1 MSSDEQA
8 TAQRAPLQLA
18 HLALMAVGIAA
29 FAVTIG
35 PITDIDTYWHVLIG
49 QEILDTQT
57 VNNLGNSRSTFD
69 ASWRTTQWLF
79 EVLMAGV
86 HAAAG
91 WAGIIWL
98 RTVLVLAFL
107 TAYALM
113 LLKRATPAAVLIVF
127 TLSLI
132 PVSYLFQ
139 ERPLLASFIALI
151 WLSAVAFDLLV
162 AGHAPRWFVVTPIV
176 IVWANL
182 HGMWVLAPALF
193 ALIAIGLV
201 LDRSQDKR
209 PLAFTAAKLS
219 ALSLIAGCITP
230 LGLSSLVIPFQFKA
244 ATANIAE
251 WQPAT
256 VWSTTTMGFLAI
268 IALTVGTWIRRREP
282 VPWSQLIFVLVLFAF
297 GASAFRNVLPATI
310 LLAPLAAATLSTLD
324 PLRSRPVSPAE
335 KKSLT
340 VVGIGLISLT
350 LIGGLWLTAQ
360 VDPLGKAKPLSIA
373 TKLSSIDGP
382 KRVLN
387 TYNSSGVLASFG
399 GKDIKLAID
408 GRADRNGG
416 PYIDRYIKAER
427 LEGDW
432 QGLLKQIQPNFAVL
446 GKDTALTYELTNR
459 QQWKILLTEQD
470 YVLLKAPAAKT
481 SQPK

>member
-8 TAQRAPLQLA
+8 AAQRAPLQLA
-18 HLALMAVGIAA
+18 HLALIAVGIAA
-29 FAVTIG
+29 FALTIG

-57 VNNLGNSRSTFD
+57 VTNLGNSWSTFD

-86 HAAAG
+86 QATAG

-98 RTVLVLAFL
+98 RTALVLVFL

-113 LLKRATPAAVLIVF
+113 LLKRATPAAVLVVF
-127 TLSLI
+127 PLSLI
-132 PVSYLFQ
+132 PVSYFFQ
-139 ERPLLASFIALI
+139 ERPLLASLIALI

-162 AGHAPRWFVVTPIV
+162 AGHAPRWFVIAPLV

-193 ALIAIGLV
+193 AVLAIGFV

-209 PLAFTAAKLS
+209 SLAFTAAKLS

-230 LGLSSLVIPFQFKA
+230 LGLSSLVIAFQFKA

-268 IALTVGTWIRRREP
+268 IALTVATWIRRREP
-282 VPWSQLIFVLVLFAF
+282 VPWSQLVFVLALFAF
-297 GASAFRNVLPATI
+297 GASAFRNILPATI
-310 LLAPLAAATLSTLD
+310 LLAPLAASTLSTLH
-324 PLRSRPVSPAE
+324 PLRSRPVSPEE
-335 KKSLT
+335 KKSLV
-340 VVGIGLISLT
+340 VVGVGLISVT
-350 LIGGLWLTAQ
+350 LVSGLWLTAQ
-360 VDPLGKAKPLSIA
+360 VDPLGKAKPLTIA
-373 TKLSSIDGP
+373 TKLSSINGP

-387 TYNSSGVLASFG
+387 TYNSSGVLAAFG

-416 PYIDRYIKAER
+416 PYIDRYIKAEK

-432 QGLLKQIQPNFAVL
+432 QELLRQVQPNFAVL
-446 GKDTALTYELTNR
+446 GKDTALTYELTNY
-459 QQWKILLTEQD
+459 QKWKILLTEQD
-470 YVLLKAPAAKT
+470 YVLLQAPAAKT

>member
-8 TAQRAPLQLA
+8 AAQRAPLQLA
-18 HLALMAVGIAA
+18 HLALIAVGIAA
-29 FAVTIG
+29 FALTIG

-57 VNNLGNSRSTFD
+57 VTNLGNSWSTFD

-86 HAAAG
+86 QATAG

-98 RTVLVLAFL
+98 RTALVLVFL

-113 LLKRATPAAVLIVF
+113 LLKRATPAAVLVVF
-127 TLSLI
+127 PLSLI
-132 PVSYLFQ
+132 PVSYFFQ
-139 ERPLLASFIALI
+139 ERPLLASLIALI

-162 AGHAPRWFVVTPIV
+162 AGHAPRWFVIAPLV

-193 ALIAIGLV
+193 AVLAIGFV

-209 PLAFTAAKLS
+209 SLAFTAAKLS

-230 LGLSSLVIPFQFKA
+230 LGLSSLVIAFQFKA

-268 IALTVGTWIRRREP
+268 IALTLATWIRRREP
-282 VPWSQLIFVLVLFAF
+282 VPWSQLVFVLALFAF
-297 GASAFRNVLPATI
+297 GASAFRNILPATI
-310 LLAPLAAATLSTLD
+310 LLAPLAAATLSTLH
-324 PLRSRPVSPAE
+324 PLRSRPVSPEE
-335 KKSLT
+335 KKSLV
-340 VVGIGLISLT
+340 VVGVGLISVT
-350 LIGGLWLTAQ
+350 LVSGLWLTAQ
-360 VDPLGKAKPLSIA
+360 VDPLGKAKPLTIA
-373 TKLSSIDGP
+373 TKLSSINGP

-387 TYNSSGVLASFG
+387 TYNSSGVLAAFG

-416 PYIDRYIKAER
+416 PYIDRYIKAEK

-432 QGLLKQIQPNFAVL
+432 QELLRQVQPNFAVL
-446 GKDTALTYELTNR
+446 GKDTALTYELTNY
-459 QQWKILLTEQD
+459 QKWKILLTEQD
-470 YVLLKAPAAKT
+470 YVLLQAPAAKT

>member
-1 MSSDEQA
+1 
-8 TAQRAPLQLA
+8 
-18 HLALMAVGIAA
+18 LALIAVGIAA
-29 FAVTIG
+29 FALTIG

-57 VNNLGNSRSTFD
+57 VTNLGNSWSTFD

-86 HAAAG
+86 QATAG

-98 RTVLVLAFL
+98 RTALVLVFL

-113 LLKRATPAAVLIVF
+113 LLKRATPAAVLVVF
-127 TLSLI
+127 PLSLI
-132 PVSYLFQ
+132 PVSYFFQ
-139 ERPLLASFIALI
+139 ERPLLASLIALI

-162 AGHAPRWFVVTPIV
+162 AGHAPRWFVIAPLV

-193 ALIAIGLV
+193 AVLAIGFV

-209 PLAFTAAKLS
+209 SLAFTAAKLS

-230 LGLSSLVIPFQFKA
+230 LGLSSLVIAFQFKA

-268 IALTVGTWIRRREP
+268 IALTLATWIRRREP
-282 VPWSQLIFVLVLFAF
+282 VPWSQLVFVLALFAF
-297 GASAFRNVLPATI
+297 GASAFRNILPATI
-310 LLAPLAAATLSTLD
+310 LLAPLAASTLSTLHS
-324 PLRSRPVSPAE
+324 LRSRPVSPEE
-335 KKSLT
+335 KKSLV
-340 VVGIGLISLT
+340 VVGVGLISVT
-350 LIGGLWLTAQ
+350 LVSGLWLTAQ
-360 VDPLGKAKPLSIA
+360 VDPLGKAKPLTIA
-373 TKLSSIDGP
+373 TKLSSINGP

-387 TYNSSGVLASFG
+387 TYNSSGVLAAFG

-416 PYIDRYIKAER
+416 PYIDRYIKAEK

-432 QGLLKQIQPNFAVL
+432 QELLRQVQPNFAVL
-446 GKDTALTYELTNR
+446 GKDTALTYELTNY
-459 QQWKILLTEQD
+459 QKWKILLTEQD
-470 YVLLKAPAAKT
+470 YVLLQAPAAKT

>member
-1 MSSDEQA
+1 
-8 TAQRAPLQLA
+8 
-18 HLALMAVGIAA
+18 LALIAVGIAA
-29 FAVTIG
+29 FALTIG

-57 VNNLGNSRSTFD
+57 VTNLGNSWSTFD

-86 HAAAG
+86 QATAG

-98 RTVLVLAFL
+98 RTALVLVFL

-113 LLKRATPAAVLIVF
+113 LLKRATPAAVLVVF
-127 TLSLI
+127 PLSLI
-132 PVSYLFQ
+132 PVSYFFQ
-139 ERPLLASFIALI
+139 ERPLLASLIALI

-162 AGHAPRWFVVTPIV
+162 AGHAPRWFVIAPLV

-193 ALIAIGLV
+193 AVLAIGFV

-209 PLAFTAAKLS
+209 SLAFTAAKLS

-230 LGLSSLVIPFQFKA
+230 LGLSSLVIAFQFKA

-268 IALTVGTWIRRREP
+268 IALTLATWIRRREP
-282 VPWSQLIFVLVLFAF
+282 VPWSQLVFVLALFAF
-297 GASAFRNVLPATI
+297 GASAFRNILPATI
-310 LLAPLAAATLSTLD
+310 LLAPLAASTLSTLH
-324 PLRSRPVSPAE
+324 PLRSRPVSPE
-335 KKSLT
+335 KKKSLV
-340 VVGIGLISLT
+340 VVGVGLISVT
-350 LIGGLWLTAQ
+350 LVSGLWLTAQ
-360 VDPLGKAKPLSIA
+360 VDPLGKAKPLTIA
-373 TKLSSIDGP
+373 TKLSSINGP

-387 TYNSSGVLASFG
+387 TYNSSGVLAAFG

-416 PYIDRYIKAER
+416 PYIDRYIKAEK

-432 QGLLKQIQPNFAVL
+432 QELLRQVQPNFAVL
-446 GKDTALTYELTNR
+446 GKDTALTYELTNY
-459 QQWKILLTEQD
+459 QKWKILLTEQD
-470 YVLLKAPAAKT
+470 YVLLQAPAAKT

>member
-1 MSSDEQA
+1 
-8 TAQRAPLQLA
+8 
-18 HLALMAVGIAA
+18 LALIAVGIAA
-29 FAVTIG
+29 FALTIG

-57 VNNLGNSRSTFD
+57 VTNLGNSWSTFD

-86 HAAAG
+86 QATAG

-98 RTVLVLAFL
+98 RTALVLVFL

-113 LLKRATPAAVLIVF
+113 LLKRATPAAVLVVF
-127 TLSLI
+127 PLSLI
-132 PVSYLFQ
+132 PVSYFFQ
-139 ERPLLASFIALI
+139 ERPLLASLIALI

-162 AGHAPRWFVVTPIV
+162 AGHAPRWFVIAPLV

-193 ALIAIGLV
+193 AVLAIGFV

-209 PLAFTAAKLS
+209 SLAFTAAKLS

-230 LGLSSLVIPFQFKA
+230 LGLSSLVIAFQFKA

-268 IALTVGTWIRRREP
+268 IALTLATWIRRREP
-282 VPWSQLIFVLVLFAF
+282 VPWSQLVFVLALFAF
-297 GASAFRNVLPATI
+297 GASAFRNILPATI
-310 LLAPLAAATLSTLD
+310 LLAPLAASTLSTLH
-324 PLRSRPVSPAE
+324 PLRSRPVSPEE
-335 KKSLT
+335 KKSLV
-340 VVGIGLISLT
+340 VVGVGLISVT
-350 LIGGLWLTAQ
+350 LVSGLWLTAQ
-360 VDPLGKAKPLSIA
+360 VDPLGKAKPLTIA
-373 TKLSSIDGP
+373 TKLSSINGP

-387 TYNSSGVLASFG
+387 TYNSSGVLAAFG

-416 PYIDRYIKAER
+416 PYIDRYIKAEK

-432 QGLLKQIQPNFAVL
+432 QELLRQVQPNFAVL
-446 GKDTALTYELTNR
+446 GKDTALTYELTNY
-459 QQWKILLTEQD
+459 QKWKILLTEQD
-470 YVLLKAPAAKT
+470 YVLLQAPAAKT

>member
-1 MSSDEQA
+1 VSSDEQA
-8 TAQRAPLQLA
+8 AAQRAPLQLA
-18 HLALMAVGIAA
+18 HLALIAVGIAA
-29 FAVTIG
+29 FALTIG

-57 VNNLGNSRSTFD
+57 VTNLGNSWSTFD

-86 HAAAG
+86 QATAG

-98 RTVLVLAFL
+98 RTALVLVFL

-113 LLKRATPAAVLIVF
+113 LLKRATPAAVLVVF
-127 TLSLI
+127 PLSLI
-132 PVSYLFQ
+132 PVSYFFQ
-139 ERPLLASFIALI
+139 ERPLLASLIALI

-162 AGHAPRWFVVTPIV
+162 AGHAPRWFVIAPLV

-193 ALIAIGLV
+193 AVLAIGFV

-209 PLAFTAAKLS
+209 SLAFTAAKLS

-230 LGLSSLVIPFQFKA
+230 LGLSSLVIAFQFKA

-268 IALTVGTWIRRREP
+268 IALTLATWIRRREP
-282 VPWSQLIFVLVLFAF
+282 VPWSQLVFVLALFAF
-297 GASAFRNVLPATI
+297 GASAFRNILPATI
-310 LLAPLAAATLSTLD
+310 LLAPLAASTLSTLH
-324 PLRSRPVSPAE
+324 PLRSRPVSPEE
-335 KKSLT
+335 KKSLV
-340 VVGIGLISLT
+340 VVGVGLISVT
-350 LIGGLWLTAQ
+350 LVSGLWLTAQ
-360 VDPLGKAKPLSIA
+360 VDPLGKAKPLTIA
-373 TKLSSIDGP
+373 TKLSSINGP

-387 TYNSSGVLASFG
+387 TYNSSGVLAAFG

-416 PYIDRYIKAER
+416 PYIDRYIKAEK

-432 QGLLKQIQPNFAVL
+432 QELLRQVQPNFAVL
-446 GKDTALTYELTNR
+446 GKDTALTYELTNY
-459 QQWKILLTEQD
+459 QKWKILLTEQD
-470 YVLLKAPAAKT
+470 YVLLQAPAAKT

>member
-1 MSSDEQA
+1 MYN
-8 TAQRAPLQLA
+8 
-18 HLALMAVGIAA
+18 V
-29 FAVTIG
+29 
-35 PITDIDTYWHVLIG
+35 
-49 QEILDTQT
+49 
-57 VNNLGNSRSTFD
+57 
-69 ASWRTTQWLF
+69 
-79 EVLMAGV
+79 
-86 HAAAG
+86 AG

-98 RTVLVLAFL
+98 RTALVLVFL

-113 LLKRATPAAVLIVF
+113 LLKRATPAAVLVVF
-127 TLSLI
+127 PLSLI
-132 PVSYLFQ
+132 PVSYFFQ
-139 ERPLLASFIALI
+139 ERPLLASLIALI

-162 AGHAPRWFVVTPIV
+162 AGHAPRWFVIAPLV

-193 ALIAIGLV
+193 AVLAIGFV

-209 PLAFTAAKLS
+209 SLAFTAAKLS

-230 LGLSSLVIPFQFKA
+230 LGLSSLVIAFQFKA

-268 IALTVGTWIRRREP
+268 IALTVATWIRRREP
-282 VPWSQLIFVLVLFAF
+282 VPWSQLVFVLALFAF
-297 GASAFRNVLPATI
+297 GASAFRNILPATI
-310 LLAPLAAATLSTLD
+310 LLAPLAASTLSTLH
-324 PLRSRPVSPAE
+324 PLRSRPVSPEE
-335 KKSLT
+335 KKSLV
-340 VVGIGLISLT
+340 VVGVGLISVT
-350 LIGGLWLTAQ
+350 LVSGLWLTAQ
-360 VDPLGKAKPLSIA
+360 VDPLGKAKPLTIA
-373 TKLSSIDGP
+373 TKLSSINGP

-387 TYNSSGVLASFG
+387 TYNSSGVLAAFG

-416 PYIDRYIKAER
+416 PYIDRYIKAEK

-432 QGLLKQIQPNFAVL
+432 QELLRQVQPNFAVL
-446 GKDTALTYELTNR
+446 GKDTALTYELTNY
-459 QQWKILLTEQD
+459 QKWKILLTEQD
-470 YVLLKAPAAKT
+470 YVLLQAPAAKT

>member
-1 MSSDEQA
+1 
-8 TAQRAPLQLA
+8 
-18 HLALMAVGIAA
+18 
-29 FAVTIG
+29 
-35 PITDIDTYWHVLIG
+35 
-49 QEILDTQT
+49 
-57 VNNLGNSRSTFD
+57 
-69 ASWRTTQWLF
+69 
-79 EVLMAGV
+79 MAGV
-86 HAAAG
+86 QATAG

-98 RTVLVLAFL
+98 RTALVLVFL

-113 LLKRATPAAVLIVF
+113 LLKRATPAAVLVVF
-127 TLSLI
+127 PLSLI
-132 PVSYLFQ
+132 PVSYFFQ
-139 ERPLLASFIALI
+139 ERPLLASLIALI

-162 AGHAPRWFVVTPIV
+162 AGHAPRWFVIAPLV

-193 ALIAIGLV
+193 AVLAIGFV

-209 PLAFTAAKLS
+209 SLAFTAAKLS

-230 LGLSSLVIPFQFKA
+230 LGLSSLVIAFQFKA

-268 IALTVGTWIRRREP
+268 IALTVATWIRRREP
-282 VPWSQLIFVLVLFAF
+282 VPWSQLVFVLALFAF
-297 GASAFRNVLPATI
+297 GASAFRNILPATI
-310 LLAPLAAATLSTLD
+310 LLAPLAASTLSTLH
-324 PLRSRPVSPAE
+324 PLRSRPVSPEE
-335 KKSLT
+335 KKSLV
-340 VVGIGLISLT
+340 VVGVGLISVT
-350 LIGGLWLTAQ
+350 LVSGLWLTAQ
-360 VDPLGKAKPLSIA
+360 VDPLGKAKPLTIA
-373 TKLSSIDGP
+373 TKLSSINGP

-387 TYNSSGVLASFG
+387 TYNSSGVLAAFG

-416 PYIDRYIKAER
+416 PYIDRYIKAEK

-432 QGLLKQIQPNFAVL
+432 QELLRQVQPNFAVL
-446 GKDTALTYELTNR
+446 GKDTALTYELTNY
-459 QQWKILLTEQD
+459 QKWKILLTEQD
-470 YVLLKAPAAKT
+470 YVLLQAPAAKT